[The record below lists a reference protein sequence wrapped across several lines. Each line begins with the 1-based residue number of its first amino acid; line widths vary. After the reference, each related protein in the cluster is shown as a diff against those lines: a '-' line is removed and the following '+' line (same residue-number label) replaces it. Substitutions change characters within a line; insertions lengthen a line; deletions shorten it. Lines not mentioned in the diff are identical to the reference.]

1 MKPCFAFFILT
12 FFILTQTTAQHD
24 NPKATVSNPELPY
37 YQIPPYPETYNSGT
51 VAARIIDGLGF
62 RYYWATEGLRDEDLK
77 FKPSEEARTSK
88 ETLDHIYGLS
98 RLIVNAASKKANE
111 PRPDEKDM
119 TFEQTRAKT
128 LQNLKK
134 ASDLLKDSGG
144 NDMTEL
150 NIIYKRGENTTEFPF
165 WNVINGP
172 IADAIWHVG
181 QIVSFRR
188 SSGNPFNSKVSV
200 FNGKLRE

>member
-1 MKPCFAFFILT
+1 MKPYFAFFILT
-12 FFILTQTTAQHD
+12 FFIMAQTTAQHE
-24 NPKATVSNPELPY
+24 NPKETVSNPELPY

-51 VAARIIDGLGF
+51 VAARIVDGLGF
-62 RYYWATEGLRDEDLK
+62 RYYWATEGLRDKDLK
-77 FKPSEEARTSK
+77 FKPTEEARTSR

-98 RLIVNAASKKANE
+98 RLIVNAASRKANE

-119 TFEQTRAKT
+119 TFKQTRAKT

-134 ASDLLKDSGG
+134 ASDLLKDSGD
-144 NDMTEL
+144 NDMIEL

>member
-1 MKPCFAFFILT
+1 MKPYFAFFILT
-12 FFILTQTTAQHD
+12 FFIMAQTTAQHE
-24 NPKATVSNPELPY
+24 NPKETVSNPELPY

-51 VAARIIDGLGF
+51 VAARIVDGLGF
-62 RYYWATEGLRDEDLK
+62 RYYWATEGLRDKDLK
-77 FKPSEEARTSK
+77 FKPTEEARTAR
-88 ETLDHIYGLS
+88 ETLDHIDGLS
-98 RLIVNAASKKANE
+98 RLIVNAASRKANE

-119 TFEQTRAKT
+119 TFKQTRAKT

-134 ASDLLKDSGG
+134 ASDLLKDSGD
-144 NDMTEL
+144 NDMIEL

>member
-1 MKPCFAFFILT
+1 
-12 FFILTQTTAQHD
+12 
-24 NPKATVSNPELPY
+24 
-37 YQIPPYPETYNSGT
+37 
-51 VAARIIDGLGF
+51 
-62 RYYWATEGLRDEDLK
+62 
-77 FKPSEEARTSK
+77 
-88 ETLDHIYGLS
+88 
-98 RLIVNAASKKANE
+98 
-111 PRPDEKDM
+111 M
-119 TFEQTRAKT
+119 TFKQTRAKT

-134 ASDLLKDSGG
+134 ASDLLKDSGD
-144 NDMTEL
+144 NDMIEL